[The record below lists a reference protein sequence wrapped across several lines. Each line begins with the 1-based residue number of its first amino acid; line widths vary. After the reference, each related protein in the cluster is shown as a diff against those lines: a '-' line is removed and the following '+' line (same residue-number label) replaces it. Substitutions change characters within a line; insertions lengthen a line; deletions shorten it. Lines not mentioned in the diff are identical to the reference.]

1 MNNKVR
7 NGIIFLVIA
16 ALYFGFIYYDNHKPQ
31 TGESPVI
38 KVPTG
43 TLKIKASADEKKT
56 TKALLKGVKATDKE
70 DGNITKNI
78 KIIENTVNT
87 FLSSAFNFSL
97 FSAVF
102 LIFMFI

>member
-43 TLKIKASADEKKT
+43 TLKIKANADEKKT
-56 TKALLKGVKATDKE
+56 TKALLKGIKATDK
-70 DGNITKNI
+70 
-78 KIIENTVNT
+78 
-87 FLSSAFNFSL
+87 
-97 FSAVF
+97 
-102 LIFMFI
+102 

>member
-43 TLKIKASADEKKT
+43 TLMIKANADEKKT
-56 TKALLKGVKATDKE
+56 TKALLRV
-70 DGNITKNI
+70 
-78 KIIENTVNT
+78 
-87 FLSSAFNFSL
+87 LRP
-97 FSAVF
+97 
-102 LIFMFI
+102 LIRKMGILLRKCLYRI